1 MSTNMP
7 GQTIIVYSPKS
18 AGTAFALGLFFG
30 PLGML
35 YSTGLGAVVMFV
47 VTSLVAF
54 FTLGF
59 GLLVTQPVC
68 AIWAAM
74 AASSHNTRI
83 SQVPR

>member
-1 MSTNMP
+1 MQNQH
-7 GQTIIVYSPKS
+7 QTIVVYTPKS

-35 YSTGLGAVVMFV
+35 YSTGLGAVVMFI
-47 VTSLVAF
+47 VTPVVAF
-54 FTLGF
+54 FTVGF
-59 GLLVTQPVC
+59 GLLLTQPVC

-83 SQVPR
+83 SQQAHR

>member
-1 MSTNMP
+1 MSMNMP
-7 GQTIIVYSPKS
+7 GQTIVVYAPKS

-47 VTSLVAF
+47 VASVVAF

-59 GLLVTQPVC
+59 GLLLVWPIC
-68 AIWAAM
+68 GIWAAM
-74 AASSHNTRI
+74 AASSYNTRM
-83 SQVPR
+83 SQLPR

>member
-1 MSTNMP
+1 MSTNIP
-7 GQTIIVYSPKS
+7 GQTIIMYTPKS

-35 YSTGLGAVVMFV
+35 YSTGIGAIVMFV
-47 VTSLVAF
+47 VTSVVAF

-74 AASSHNTRI
+74 AASSYNARI
-83 SQVPR
+83 NQMPR

>member
-1 MSTNMP
+1 MNMP
-7 GQTIIVYSPKS
+7 GQTIVVYTPKS

-47 VTSLVAF
+47 VSSVVAF

-59 GLLVTQPVC
+59 GLLVTMPVC
-68 AIWAAM
+68 AIWAAL
-74 AASSHNTRI
+74 AASSYSTRM